1 MIGIAIG
8 NMMSNDLFVY
18 DKDIELVTHE
28 GVWVTIKLY
37 RLKNDPPFYPESG
50 KLSYWE
56 KYDFWNRV
64 RRKVFFMAT

>member
-1 MIGIAIG
+1 
-8 NMMSNDLFVY
+8 MSDLLVY

-37 RLKNDPPFYPESG
+37 RLKCDPPMMTESG
-50 KLSYWE
+50 KLAYYE

-64 RRKVFFMAT
+64 RRTKYRTFYG